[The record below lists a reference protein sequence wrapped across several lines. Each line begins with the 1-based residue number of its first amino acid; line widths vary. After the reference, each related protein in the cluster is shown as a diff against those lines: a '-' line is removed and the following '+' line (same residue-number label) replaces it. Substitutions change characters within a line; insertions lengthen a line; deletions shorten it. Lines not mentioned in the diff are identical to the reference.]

1 MNVTATVPAYMWF
14 TLDNQRELYY
24 NPKKT
29 VDGTGAFS
37 QAKAQIYVMSQLT
50 SQLDLQHIW
59 NTEYLDDT
67 YLAKFEHIMRQD
79 LCPM

>member
-1 MNVTATVPAYMWF
+1 MNVTATVPAYLWF

-50 SQLDLQHIW
+50 SQLDL
-59 NTEYLDDT
+59 
-67 YLAKFEHIMRQD
+67 
-79 LCPM
+79 